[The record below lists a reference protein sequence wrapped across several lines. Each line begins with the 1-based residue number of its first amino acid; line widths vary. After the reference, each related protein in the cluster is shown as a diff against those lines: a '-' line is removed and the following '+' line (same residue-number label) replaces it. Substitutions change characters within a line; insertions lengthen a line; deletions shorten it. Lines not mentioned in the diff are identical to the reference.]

1 MLPSN
6 VINKLIQAARA
17 ARNKLT
23 SSHLGNACKKECK
36 EGVAQ
41 PGQPKT
47 ARINLFS
54 VFIHLFISIG
64 GICLSTLVLRK

>member
-1 MLPSN
+1 MY
-6 VINKLIQAARA
+6 A
-17 ARNKLT
+17 
-23 SSHLGNACKKECK
+23 KKECK
-36 EGVAQ
+36 EGVVQ

-64 GICLSTLVLRK
+64 GITLYSGRVNSLMFGAMNEVSSVKSKVLTVGKLTF